1 MLEQRMFFALSC
13 ALAMVLSAQASLQVT
28 YSSSGVNTLSYNG
41 VTLVNTSANQ
51 GDAFQIG
58 TVTHIR
64 PDGSTFSD
72 GGSPQSTS
80 MDLNANQLTWNF
92 SWGKVRTT
100 FNQVGDRL
108 NITIVINNTDSVN
121 ALAGANIF
129 PFFVRF
135 PVQPTGWTDV
145 NLPQVGFNTEGPT
158 VVSADYGS
166 GMLVFC
172 NDDTSKPLGA
182 GLFSNNQTASQHM
195 YMLWIS
201 TIAFPGQPTFW
212 PTINRKIPAGG
223 SDTYTVSMRFAPS
236 GSSAETIAADI
247 YAAYSQSNPAEICWP
262 DRRAIGTIHLSNP
275 PMGVAN
281 NPRNWFGDAS
291 VNINTPSGL
300 ASFQQRMLA
309 LADSSVSIL
318 KGMNAQGMI
327 VWDIEGQQYPQATSY
342 LGDPPLLAQLA
353 PEMDPIADAF
363 FKKFR
368 DAGLSLGCCARPQH
382 LVVNGNTAYQD
393 DSASVD
399 PETELRTKVTY
410 AYNRW
415 HITIFYVDS
424 NGSTDS
430 PIDAQIFHHLLD
442 SFPDCLF
449 VPEHKNTAY
458 FAYTAPYA
466 EFDLGY
472 VDVPS
477 SARQQYPGA
486 FWCNYVPPDN
496 NPSLSISQYAS
507 QFVQAVR
514 NGDILMFRGWY
525 NDSSA
530 SPQIASIYQQAGD
543 VLNVRMTYPFSGM
556 SVSGTINLTACA
568 WGNRGAPAG
577 VQFQVD
583 GANYGAED
591 TSYPYSTS
599 LNTSSLS
606 AGQHAVTAVARN
618 NAGLRSTATAVNFI
632 VGGGNGGVSPVITSS
647 STANGT
653 VGQAFSYQI
662 TASGSPTSYNA
673 TGLPAGLN
681 INTGNGL
688 ISGTPTAAG
697 SSSVTITAANSYGT
711 GSASLSLTISASG
724 TAPVITSA
732 TAAVGT
738 VNQSFSYQ
746 ITASGSPT
754 SYNATGLPAGLSVN
768 TGNGL
773 ISGTPT
779 AGNSSVTITAV
790 NSYGTGQATL
800 NITINAAGSAP
811 AGLVGWWKLDESSGM
826 TAADSSGDGNNGTLN
841 GAPAWQSAG
850 GHLAGALSFN
860 NISDFV
866 DCGSGASLNT
876 PSVTVAFW
884 MKPSHVAV
892 MGPVDKLPMNS
903 GVGYAMRLRDTG
915 AIWFRLG
922 SEPGTEFDVY
932 GAPNSYAAGVW
943 THVAATFDSASGAA
957 KLYVNGV
964 LAAQATYAMT
974 LSEASTHLLLAKENK
989 TANEGYV
996 GSLDDVRI
1004 YDHALTASDIATVMA
1019 GGSVGSGNPPVITSG
1034 TTANGTVGQSFSYQI
1049 TASGSPTSYN
1059 ATGLPAGLSIN
1070 TGSGLISGTPTVAGN
1085 SSATISAI
1093 NGSGTGQATLALT
1106 INAATPAPVITSA
1119 TTAAGTVNQSFSY
1132 QITASGSPTSYNAT
1146 GLPAGLNINTGNGL
1160 ISGTPTAAGNS
1171 SVTISA
1177 INGSGTGQATLNITI
1192 NAAGTAPTGLIGWW
1206 KLDESSGTTAADS
1219 SGNGNNGTLS
1229 GAPAWQQAG
1238 GHLAGALNFN
1248 NISDFVDCGSAASL
1262 NTPSVTVAFWMKPSK
1277 VAVMGPV
1284 DKLPMNTGVG
1294 YAVRLR
1300 DTGAIWFRLGSEPG
1314 TQVDVYG
1321 APNSYASGVWTHV
1334 AGTFDSAS
1342 GSAKLYING
1351 VLGAQTT
1358 YAGTLSTASTHL
1370 LLAKEN
1376 KTSNE
1381 GYAGALDDVR
1391 VYDHALTSSE
1401 IATVMEGGSVAEVI
1415 RFVPAGMS
1423 AGSTGCSFSW
1433 SGATGATNNFLVYR
1447 CTNLL
1452 IGNWQLVAPSIG
1464 RSGTGTNVWTDTNV
1478 FPQAFYRVATPNQ

>member
-1 MLEQRMFFALSC
+1 
-13 ALAMVLSAQASLQVT
+13 
-28 YSSSGVNTLSYNG
+28 
-41 VTLVNTSANQ
+41 
-51 GDAFQIG
+51 
-58 TVTHIR
+58 
-64 PDGSTFSD
+64 
-72 GGSPQSTS
+72 
-80 MDLNANQLTWNF
+80 
-92 SWGKVRTT
+92 
-100 FNQVGDRL
+100 
-108 NITIVINNTDSVN
+108 
-121 ALAGANIF
+121 
-129 PFFVRF
+129 
-135 PVQPTGWTDV
+135 
-145 NLPQVGFNTEGPT
+145 
-158 VVSADYGS
+158 
-166 GMLVFC
+166 
-172 NDDTSKPLGA
+172 
-182 GLFSNNQTASQHM
+182 
-195 YMLWIS
+195 
-201 TIAFPGQPTFW
+201 
-212 PTINRKIPAGG
+212 
-223 SDTYTVSMRFAPS
+223 
-236 GSSAETIAADI
+236 
-247 YAAYSQSNPAEICWP
+247 
-262 DRRAIGTIHLSNP
+262 
-275 PMGVAN
+275 
-281 NPRNWFGDAS
+281 
-291 VNINTPSGL
+291 
-300 ASFQQRMLA
+300 
-309 LADSSVSIL
+309 
-318 KGMNAQGMI
+318 
-327 VWDIEGQQYPQATSY
+327 
-342 LGDPPLLAQLA
+342 
-353 PEMDPIADAF
+353 MDPIADAF

-1059 ATGLPAGLSIN
+1059 ATGLPAGL
-1070 TGSGLISGTPTVAGN
+1070 
-1085 SSATISAI
+1085 
-1093 NGSGTGQATLALT
+1093 
-1106 INAATPAPVITSA
+1106 
-1119 TTAAGTVNQSFSY
+1119 
-1132 QITASGSPTSYNAT
+1132 
-1146 GLPAGLNINTGNGL
+1146 NINTGNGL